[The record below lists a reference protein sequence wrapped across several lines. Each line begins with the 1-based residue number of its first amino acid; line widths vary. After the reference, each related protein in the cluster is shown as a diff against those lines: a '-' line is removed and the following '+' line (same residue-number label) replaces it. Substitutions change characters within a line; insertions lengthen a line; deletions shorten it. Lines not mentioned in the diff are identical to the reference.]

1 MPDHLIW
8 AWAEEK
14 ISFTR
19 LSDPQAPWFCPTPT
33 NREPTSWR
41 KAGASTCNTRKDR
54 FHQNT
59 ICLRIFAITQII
71 WIGKEW
77 FSKLPPDARILKENL
92 SQKNKYKVNC
102 RISWLRLLSVHSWPE
117 ILQVWHNLHKKRI
130 DPSARGLSDAQVDL
144 PYFLQI
150 FFQSVSGFN
159 LRASTR
165 MFPPPASRETMGQT
179 SLQNIKSLPF
189 VHFLFYAS
197 SSLGLVRSRR
207 VFSKSQWRWTLLP
220 WLGEEPLT

>member
-8 AWAEEK
+8 TWAEEK

-19 LSDPQAPWFCPTPT
+19 LSDPQAPWFCLMPT
-33 NREPTSWR
+33 NREPTFWR
-41 KAGASTCNTRKDR
+41 KAGASTCNTRRDR
-54 FHQNT
+54 FRQKKTRMFEN
-59 ICLRIFAITQII
+59 TQII

-144 PYFLQI
+144 PDFLQI
-150 FFQSVSGFN
+150 FFQSVSDSN

-165 MFPPPASRETMGQT
+165 MFPQPASRETMGRI
-179 SLQNIKSLPF
+179 SLRNINSL
-189 VHFLFYAS
+189 L
-197 SSLGLVRSRR
+197 
-207 VFSKSQWRWTLLP
+207 
-220 WLGEEPLT
+220 